1 MARRG
6 ENIYRRRDGRW
17 EGRYIKGR
25 KPNGKPRFGYVYGYS
40 YGEVKKLLM
49 PLKAACYSESMEAKC
64 TKPFRDY
71 LLVNLAEKRA
81 GHIKASSYDSYYR
94 IVHNHILPA
103 LGSYPMHRLTAK
115 IVQQFLAELYDNGLS
130 NGTVRNVFRYLYNVV
145 KSAVKTGAM
154 ALDICVGITLP
165 KSKQQAVR
173 ALSRAEQQR
182 LEQTAYAALHKNGPG
197 IEVVL
202 ALYTGM
208 RVGEICALRWEDVD
222 FENGMIYVNHTLQ
235 RVNLHGQGA
244 KTAVKLGTPKS
255 DSSLR
260 KIPLSA
266 QLSRAL
272 LHMHSLAQ
280 GEYVIAGRRGFTEPR
295 VVQYRFA
302 QMLKRAQLPHVGFH
316 VLRHSFATRCMELNV
331 DVATISKLLGHSSAK
346 LTLDIYTDSLL
357 EHRREAIYKL
367 DALAAA

>member
-6 ENIYRRRDGRW
+6 ENIYHRRDGRW

-25 KPNGKPRFGYVYGYS
+25 RPDGKPQFGYVYGYS
-40 YGEVKKLLM
+40 YGDVKKLLL
-49 PLKAACYSESMEAKC
+49 PLKAACCEMHLEAKC

-71 LLVNLAEKRA
+71 ILMNLAEKRA
-81 GHIKASSYDSYYR
+81 GRIKASSYDSYFR
-94 IVHNHILPA
+94 IVHNHIQPA
-103 LGSYPMHRLTAK
+103 LGGYPMHRLNAQHM
-115 IVQQFLAELYDNGLS
+115 QQFLSDLYAGGLS
-130 NGTVRNVFRYLYNVV
+130 DGTVRNIFRYLYNVV

-154 ALDICVGITLP
+154 ARDICEGIVLP
-165 KSKQQAVR
+165 KSKPKAVR
-173 ALSRAEQQR
+173 ALSRTEQQR
-182 LEQTAYAALHKNGPG
+182 LEHEAYAVLHKNGPG
-197 IEVVL
+197 LEVIL

-222 FENGMIYVNHTLQ
+222 FENDMIHVNHTLQ
-235 RVNLHGQGA
+235 RVNLHGREA

-260 KIPLSA
+260 KIPMSA
-266 QLSRAL
+266 QLSRVLRHIHRSAR
-272 LHMHSLAQ
+272 
-280 GEYVIAGRRGFTEPR
+280 GEYVIAGRQGFTEPR

-316 VLRHSFATRCMELNV
+316 ALRHSFATRCMELNV

-346 LTLDIYTDSLL
+346 LTLDIYTDSLM
-357 EHRREAIYKL
+357 EHRRAAVCKL
-367 DALAAA
+367 DGLAAT